1 MRKFLTALGLT
12 VMTVG
17 SSFAQDDWPGKPVAI
32 VIPSPPGG
40 SSDMTVRAFSEPLSK
55 RLNQQFVVDSVPGGG
70 GHIANMKVIQAKPD
84 GYTIGMITAATHGI
98 GPSLYK
104 NMQYDPVSDFTYVA
118 RFVSIPNVIIVP
130 KDSKYST
137 LADLMADAKAN
148 PDKLSFGSLGPGTT
162 THLSGVAFAKEAGI
176 DVLHVGYKGSAP
188 MLNGLL
194 SGEVEFGFDQLAGS
208 IGQIS
213 SGQLRAL
220 AVTTKDRVARL
231 PDVPTVAESG
241 VASFDFATWY
251 GLAGPKD
258 MPQAIADKLAS
269 ELKSALADPAAIETY
284 RRLGTEPAFLPTAE
298 FRDFTA
304 GEIKK
309 WAPVVKTT
317 GIQLD

>member
-1 MRKFLTALGLT
+1 
-12 VMTVG
+12 
-17 SSFAQDDWPGKPVAI
+17 
-32 VIPSPPGG
+32 
-40 SSDMTVRAFSEPLSK
+40 
-55 RLNQQFVVDSVPGGG
+55 
-70 GHIANMKVIQAKPD
+70 MKVIQAKPD

-269 ELKSALADPAAIETY
+269 ELKSALADPAVIETY